1 MTYKFPN
8 FQAELIDPIIEDVR
22 SSFVIGGQAVQVSAT
37 LNANGNKLYHVD
49 LGVMDNTDNWGDDEV
64 MAFAVAQL
72 ETFKVK

>member
-1 MTYKFPN
+1 MTYRFPN
-8 FQAELIDPIIEDVR
+8 FSAELIDPTIELVQP
-22 SSFVIGGQAVQVSAT
+22 SYVIGGQAVQVSAT
-37 LNANGNKLYHVD
+37 LNANGNKLFGVD